1 MCVTYIA
8 GRVTVDSGGDGPAL
22 SGAVLAAGFEG
33 EPADADLTVLTRDA
47 ANTRHRRYQHH
58 GWNDNDDGEDDGD
71 EDVLISFLKIQ
82 KKMILK

>member
-47 ANTRHRRYQHH
+47 ANTRHRRHQHH
-58 GWNDNDDGEDDGD
+58 GCNGNDSNESNDNETT
-71 EDVLISFLKIQ
+71 
-82 KKMILK
+82 MY